1 MKHYSISDELW
12 TRLAHFLPNYQLST
26 KGGRPR
32 LNLKK
37 VFEGI
42 LYVKSNRVTWREIPE
57 EYGSKTAINDYY
69 SEWKK
74 TGVFKTWKQE
84 QLLVTPELMA
94 VDLA

>member
-42 LYVKSNRVTWREIPE
+42 LYVKGNRQPGWKE
-57 EYGSKTAINDYY
+57 KTNRA
-69 SEWKK
+69 E
-74 TGVFKTWKQE
+74 
-84 QLLVTPELMA
+84 
-94 VDLA
+94 VDS